1 MQSNSINSKQIQII
15 QTILSKRYSDRDE
28 RLEFLE
34 GFFCQKVEST
44 KDLSFRQAN
53 DVIHYLQTGEE
64 PEYRSWAFFDK
75 NNGTHHKVLWVAL
88 EYGWGDYSTKKA
100 DINQL
105 GKWIASGR
113 CPVKGKSLMEMSKV
127 ELEKVI
133 KALENMVKSK
143 WK

>member
-1 MQSNSINSKQIQII
+1 MTTINPKQIQII

-28 RLEFLE
+28 RLEYLE
-34 GFFCQKVEST
+34 GFLGQKISST

-53 DVIHYLQTGEE
+53 DVIYYLQNNKE
-64 PEYRSWAFFDK
+64 PEYRSWAYFDK
-75 NNGTHHKVLWVAL
+75 GNETQRKIRMLAI
-88 EYGWGDYSTKKA
+88 EYGWGDYSTRKA
-100 DINQL
+100 DLNAL

-113 CPVKGKSLMEMSKV
+113 CPVKGKSLMEMSKP

-133 KALENMVKSK
+133 KALENMVQKK